1 MKAIGLDEAR
11 NGSTAG
17 GVGAIRELLGSAAPE
32 GTVAADGSGLA
43 LQNRV
48 TCAQLVGLLLD
59 PDLGADLIDGL
70 AVAGESG
77 TLERRYVDTPLA
89 GKLRAKTGTLRSV
102 TALAGVLDD
111 TDGRLVFAY
120 VANVAENATI
130 PADLVAAQQ
139 QLGEILLSWPRHPDP
154 AALRPLPPEP

>member
-1 MKAIGLDEAR
+1 M
-11 NGSTAG
+11 
-17 GVGAIRELLGSAAPE
+17 
-32 GTVAADGSGLA
+32 
-43 LQNRV
+43 
-48 TCAQLVGLLLD
+48 LLD
-59 PDLGADLIDGL
+59 PDVGDDLIDGL

-120 VANVAENATI
+120 VGNVAEDQTI
-130 PADLVAAQQ
+130 PAELVAAQE
-139 QLGEILLSWPRHPDP
+139 QLGEILLSWPRHPDVT
-154 AALRPLPPEP
+154 ALRPLPPAP